1 MDMDVIRGL
10 LTAALLLLFI
20 GLGIWTWSRN
30 RTETF
35 EAAAS
40 MALDDSPLPA
50 QNDTRGQD
58 Q

>member
-1 MDMDVIRGL
+1 MDMDVFRGL
-10 LTAALLLLFI
+10 MTGALLLLFI
-20 GLGIWTWSRN
+20 GLGIWTWSRG